1 MRNARAVTPEPE
13 KEKGRLVATIAAEHC
28 KGCGICTEFCPPK
41 ILTMGK
47 QMNSY
52 GYQVVEMTDITACR
66 GCLFC
71 SLMCPDVVFTFAR
84 KENRY
89 AGNDERQ

>member
-1 MRNARAVTPEPE
+1 MLNAGAVSLEPE
-13 KEKGRLVATIAAEHC
+13 KVAGRIVAVIAVEHC
-28 KGCGICTEFCPPK
+28 KGCGICTEFCPQK
-41 ILTMGK
+41 ILVMGE

-66 GCLFC
+66 GCLRC
-71 SLMCPDVVFTFAR
+71 SLMCPDIVFTFAR
-84 KENRY
+84 KEKGY